1 MYHQRL
7 AIPEDAT
14 NIAPLWRDFVE
25 GRSQANPSI
34 KLKSDFDYQ
43 GYVEYQLKRPLS
55 FGFVLETEGQIVGFL
70 FTYVYDEA
78 PPPQVAALTM
88 LENPF
93 IPRRI
98 GSVLGLYVEEV
109 HRQPETIK
117 LLMEAAIAKAE
128 ELKVTDIDLL
138 ISIEQGGIHAL
149 LERFGFI
156 KSAIQYTKHYEITDQ
171 NLPNLHPSYPDLET
185 GFLNLEKSSFKD
197 TPA

>member
-7 AIPEDAT
+7 AIPEDAVK
-14 NIAPLWRDFVE
+14 IAPLWQEFVE
-25 GRSQANPSI
+25 ARSQANPSI
-34 KLKSDFDYQ
+34 KIKSDFDYH

-78 PPPQVAALTM
+78 PPPQVAALAM

-93 IPRRI
+93 VPRRI
-98 GSVLGLYVEEV
+98 GSVLSLYVEEV
-109 HRQPETIK
+109 HRQAETIK
-117 LLMEAAIAKAE
+117 LLMKAAIAKAE

-138 ISIEQGGIHAL
+138 ISIDQRGIHAL

-156 KSAIQYTKHYEITDQ
+156 RSAIQYTKHYEITDE
-171 NLPNLHPSYPDLET
+171 NLPNLHPSYSDLET
-185 GFLNLEKSSFKD
+185 GF
-197 TPA
+197 